1 MRSGRLHP
9 VSFDPYEPYGP
20 VIASTMRVATWNVW
34 GRLGD
39 WEQRQVAIEDTLVE
53 AAPDLVCLVESW
65 STPDGTQPE
74 RIAGRLG
81 FDHHFFEGDWQQDG
95 WTAGTG
101 LVSRWP
107 ITERER
113 RLLRDERGGGAGEA
127 VYALIDGERGPIQL
141 CIATLDYPLGGSAVR
156 QGQVRQ
162 LAAFVDEVTRR
173 RHPTVLCGDFNAG
186 PDSDEIR
193 MLTGKAA
200 TPVEGLVFYDGWE
213 IAGDGTPGYTWSNT
227 NPLAA
232 VGRYPERRFDY
243 VFAAW
248 PRLGA
253 AGHPTTCRLL
263 GVVPADQ
270 PQLSDHYGV
279 IADLRY

>member
-1 MRSGRLHP
+1 M
-9 VSFDPYEPYGP
+9 SFDPYEPYGP
-20 VIASTMRVATWNVW
+20 VISSTMRVATWNVW
-34 GRLGD
+34 GRFGD
-39 WEQRQVAIEDTLVE
+39 WEQRQVAIEDKLVE

-74 RIAGRLG
+74 RTASRLG
-81 FDHHFFEGDWQQDG
+81 YDHQFFEGDWQQDG
-95 WTAGTG
+95 WTSGTG

-107 ITERER
+107 TITRER
-113 RLLRDERGGGAGEA
+113 RPLRDEGGGGVGEA

-141 CIATLDYPLGGSAVR
+141 FIAALDFPLGGSAVR

-162 LAAFVDEVTRR
+162 LAAFIQEVTSR

-193 MLTGKAA
+193 MLTGKAVTA
-200 TPVEGLVFYDGWE
+200 AEGLVFYDGWE

-232 VGRYPERRFDY
+232 VGRYPDRRFDY
-243 VFAAW
+243 VLSAW

-253 AGHPTTCRLL
+253 AGHPTACRLL
-263 GVVPADQ
+263 GVVPPEQ